1 MRVKGGKDQVIS
13 TDIEDLEIRLL
24 QYDLR
29 AIEDN
34 DRLIGVDESGRGA
47 LAGPVV
53 AAAVCL
59 DKKFYDSE
67 WCKREAH
74 AIEDSKQ
81 LSAVQRENLFAEF
94 KMLKKKGLIDAEVG
108 IASVE
113 QIEKHNILGATRI
126 AMQQAV
132 EGIASHKDNTVSLP
146 SIEKEDNLFHEEVI
160 EGDVPPS
167 RICIMVDGR
176 PLRPFPYSHV
186 AVVAGDAK
194 SLVIAMASIIAKVTR
209 DTLMMEIDRNYPQY
223 GFAHHKG
230 YGTTRHQAAIL
241 NGGSTPVHRV
251 LFLRKLFKTDS
262 QENQAVLELIS

>member
-1 MRVKGGKDQVIS
+1 MRVKDGEDQVRS
-13 TDIEDLEIRLL
+13 SDSKDLKIRLL

-29 AIEDN
+29 AIEN
-34 DRLIGVDESGRGA
+34 IDRLIGVDESGRGA

-59 DKKFYDSE
+59 DNRFYESA

-74 AIEDSKQ
+74 AIEDSKE
-81 LSAVQRENLFAEF
+81 LSPVQRENLFAEF

-108 IASVE
+108 IGSVD

-126 AMQQAV
+126 AMQKALEAV
-132 EGIASHKDNTVSLP
+132 TSAKDESVTLP
-146 SIEKEDNLFHEEVI
+146 SIDSEDNLFHEETMD
-160 EGDVPPS
+160 GDETRS
-167 RICIMVDGR
+167 RNCIMVDGR
-176 PLRPFPYSHV
+176 PLRPFPYSHI
-186 AVVAGDAK
+186 AVVDGDAK

-223 GFAHHKG
+223 GFARHKG

-241 NGGSTPVHRV
+241 SEGPTPVHRS
-251 LFLRKLFKTDS
+251 LFLRKLFRTDS
-262 QENQAVLELIS
+262 QEHQSVLELIS

>member
-1 MRVKGGKDQVIS
+1 MGSER
-13 TDIEDLEIRLL
+13 EDLEIRLL

-29 AIEDN
+29 AIEKN

-59 DKKFYDSE
+59 DKNFYDSE
-67 WCKREAH
+67 WCRREAH

-81 LSAVQRENLFAEF
+81 LSAIQRKNLFAEF
-94 KMLKKKGLIDAEVG
+94 KMLKKQGLIDAEVG

-126 AMQQAV
+126 AMQKAIEAV
-132 EGIASHKDNTVSLP
+132 TSLKDESFTLP
-146 SIEKEDNLFHEEVI
+146 SIENEDNLFHHESLEI
-160 EGDVPPS
+160 DDPLS
-167 RICIMVDGR
+167 RNCIMVDGR

-209 DTLMMEIDRNYPQY
+209 DTLMMELDRNYPQY
-223 GFAHHKG
+223 GFSHHKG

-241 NGGSTPVHRV
+241 SEGATSVHRA
-251 LFLRKLFKTDS
+251 LFLRKLFRTDS
-262 QENQAVLELIS
+262 EEHQSVLELIA

>member
-1 MRVKGGKDQVIS
+1 MRVKGGEDQVIS
-13 TDIEDLEIRLL
+13 TDSEDLEIRLL

-241 NGGSTPVHRV
+241 NGGPTPVHRV